1 MAAGLQ
7 IAIIKILA
15 DLNLAIWYVIVTQH
29 TCTCVLADFNLV
41 VVKVDYQT
49 AKISGYTVC
58 GHVWPGGGGGA
69 CTCAY
74 YIQVNIRD
82 LHEHISIAVLQHNI
96 ADHHLN
102 LLNGL
107 TSTHTKVTNVSQKPK
122 EEQTTAKRWAG
133 YFNEYMERYILTV

>member
-7 IAIIKILA
+7 ITIVKNLA

-29 TCTCVLADFNLV
+29 TCTCVLANFNLV
-41 VVKVDYQT
+41 VAKVDYQT
-49 AKISGYTVC
+49 AKISGYIVC
-58 GHVWPGGGGGA
+58 GYVCLGGGGA
-69 CTCAY
+69 YTFTY

-107 TSTHTKVTNVSQKPK
+107 TPTHTKVTNVSQKPK
-122 EEQTTAKRWAG
+122 EEQTT
-133 YFNEYMERYILTV
+133 T